1 MSKLETYQGL
11 VLVIKSLCLM
21 EILLSNWHHFL
32 FIAIKKPPKTK
43 INQRI
48 TFVNRKVSSR
58 ETLNFTLN
66 FILYDIAIGTTKQKN
81 LFTGLRN

>member
-1 MSKLETYQGL
+1 MSKLESYQGL

-21 EILLSNWHHFL
+21 EILLSNWHPFL

-48 TFVNRKVSSR
+48 KFVNIEFK
-58 ETLNFTLN
+58 
-66 FILYDIAIGTTKQKN
+66 APK
-81 LFTGLRN
+81 GLEEKLLDGK